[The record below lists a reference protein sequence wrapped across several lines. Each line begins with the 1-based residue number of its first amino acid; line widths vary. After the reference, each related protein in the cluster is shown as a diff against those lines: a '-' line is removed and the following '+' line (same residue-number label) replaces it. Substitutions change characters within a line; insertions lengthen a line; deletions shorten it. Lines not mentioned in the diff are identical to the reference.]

1 MPEDRPSF
9 NVFDHPAALHVASKH
24 DIAQVLRSTTEVTL
38 YLSSTESEAD
48 EHDTSEAECDTV
60 T

>member
-1 MPEDRPSF
+1 MPEDCPSF
-9 NVFDHPAALHVASKH
+9 NVFDHPAALHVASKC

-38 YLSSTESEAD
+38 YLSSAESEA